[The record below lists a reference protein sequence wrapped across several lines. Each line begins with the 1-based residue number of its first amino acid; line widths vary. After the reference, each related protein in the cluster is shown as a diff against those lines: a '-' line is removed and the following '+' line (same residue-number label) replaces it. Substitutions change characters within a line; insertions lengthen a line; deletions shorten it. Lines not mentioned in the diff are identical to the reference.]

1 MKPFARIKLSS
12 VALRRGGAR
21 LIPRERE
28 EKECGR
34 RSKMKKLIAEIRRN
48 WKLGRYDDVLKLIEQ
63 NKSYETSYLL
73 TWRGMAIQLSNDDRY
88 SLRDAELAFRKAI
101 RIDPRC
107 VDAMIELAWLYKNV
121 YDDNRKGIYW
131 MKKAQK
137 ILSSQELHIHEFFS
151 SLVEEAE
158 DDTASS
164 VVK

>member
-1 MKPFARIKLSS
+1 
-12 VALRRGGAR
+12 
-21 LIPRERE
+21 
-28 EKECGR
+28 
-34 RSKMKKLIAEIRRN
+34 MKKLIAEIRRN

-158 DDTASS
+158 DDTPSS